1 MSAIVL
7 YEIVRCVLVLALAA
21 WLLCRARSMPDQPG
35 LYALAGAAAC
45 LFLGDAYWLAHLI
58 VRGETPVIF
67 SACDVAYVGC
77 WLMCNAALPGAPL
90 RALRERPFAAWMGL
104 LALFNGVAWIVWTG
118 EWITNILWNIPLLL
132 MAVRSTM
139 LVEGLLTRR
148 RRAALLATM
157 ALLIAAGAL
166 CLWRTGG
173 MSGTMGLICS
183 GLWLMLIVQ
192 FGTALRGR
200 GSLRTM
206 SVPAWLLL
214 ATLCEFASLLAQ
226 GAAYYGFQLMTT
238 AAFAFAAM
246 AACRGEVALDAL

>member
-1 MSAIVL
+1 MIVL
-7 YEIVRCVLVLALAA
+7 YEIVRCVLVLGLAA
-21 WLLCRARSMPDQPG
+21 WLLCRARAMPDRPR
-35 LYALAGAAAC
+35 LYALAGAVAC

-90 RALRERPFAAWMGL
+90 RALRKRPLAAGMGAFALLNGAAWI
-104 LALFNGVAWIVWTG
+104 AWTG

-132 MAVRSTM
+132 MAVRGAM
-139 LVEGLLTRR
+139 LVEGALTRR
-148 RRAALLATM
+148 QRGALLSTM

-166 CLWRTGG
+166 WLGRTGG
-173 MSGTMGLICS
+173 ALGLICS
-183 GLWLMLIVQ
+183 ALWLALIVQ
-192 FGTALRGR
+192 LGAALRGR
-200 GSLRTM
+200 GSLRTL

-226 GAAYYGFQLMTT
+226 GAAYYGFQVMTT
-238 AAFAFAAM
+238 AAFAFAAL
-246 AACRGEVALDAL
+246 AACGGEEARDAL